1 MKKLLLLT
9 FLYLGITVSAQ
20 IQPRLQRIDSLLTYL
35 EVNNKFM
42 GSLAI
47 REGDK
52 LVFSKAYGYSDI
64 ASKRKADKETK
75 YKIGSISKTFTAVV
89 IMQLIE
95 EKKLKIDTKLATFYP
110 NVKNAD
116 IITIEALLHQRSG
129 IPDYI
134 NQDSI
139 TKEELKAPDLKEV
152 IFKKISNYDSLFE
165 PDSKFQYSNSNYY
178 LLGGII
184 EQLTQKSYAE
194 NIEKRIIK
202 RIGLKNTFYPTQ
214 GTQIT
219 HNESFSYLYNGSEW
233 EQVEEW
239 KNDIAYAAGE
249 VVSNPTDLTQFI
261 YELFQGKLIKKTS
274 LDVMTTLKDG
284 YGKALFQFPFGE
296 RRFYGHNGKIEGFN
310 STLGYYPTEKLSI
323 CLQVNGDNFNTNDIM
338 IGILS
343 IYYKIPFPF
352 PNFEKINAE
361 LIAKYSG
368 TYASKDIPLKI
379 TIFEKEGELLAQ
391 ATGQSSFQL
400 TIKDEKTFI
409 FAQAG
414 IKIIFDA
421 NNSFI
426 LNQGG
431 GKFKFEKEE

>member
-9 FLYLGITVSAQ
+9 FLYFGITVSAQ

-35 EVNNKFM
+35 ELNNKFM

-47 REGDK
+47 REEDK
-52 LVFSKAYGYSDI
+52 LVFSKGYGYSDI
-64 ASKRKADKETK
+64 NSKSKANNETK
-75 YKIGSISKTFTAVV
+75 YKIGSITKTFTAVI
-89 IMQLIE
+89 IMQLVE
-95 EKKLKIDTKLATFYP
+95 EKKLKLDTKLSTFYP
-110 NVKNAD
+110 KVKNAD
-116 IITIEALLHQRSG
+116 KITIEELLHHRTG

-139 TKEELKAPDLKEV
+139 TSEELKAPDLKEV
-152 IFKKISNYDSLFE
+152 VFNKITNYDSLFE

-184 EQLTQKSYAE
+184 EQLTKKSYAE

-202 RIGLKNTFYPTQ
+202 KIGLKNTLYPTQ
-214 GTQIT
+214 GARIT
-219 HNESFSYLYNGSEW
+219 NNESFSYLYNGSEW
-233 EQVEEW
+233 EQAEEW

-261 YELFQGKLIKKTS
+261 YALFQGKLVKKTS
-274 LDVMTTLKDG
+274 LEQMTTMKDS
-284 YGKALFQFPFGE
+284 YGKALIQFPFGE
-296 RRFYGHNGKIEGFN
+296 RRFYGHTGGIESFRSN
-310 STLGYYPTEKLSI
+310 VGYYPSEQLGVSLI
-323 CLQVNGDNFNTNDIM
+323 VNGENFNRNDIM

-352 PNFEKINAE
+352 PSFKKINQE
-361 LIAKYSG
+361 LINKYSG

-391 ATGQSSFQL
+391 ATGQSSFPL
-400 TIKDEKTFI
+400 TLKDEKTFI

-414 IKIIFDA
+414 IEIVFGD
-421 NNSFI
+421 NSFI
-426 LNQGG
+426 LHQGG
-431 GKFKFEKEE
+431 GKFMFEKEK

>member
-9 FLYLGITVSAQ
+9 FLYFGITVSAQ

-35 EVNNKFM
+35 EDNHKFM

-47 REGDK
+47 QEGDN
-52 LVFSKAYGYSDI
+52 LVFAKAYGYSDV
-64 ASKRKADKETK
+64 ATKRKADKETK
-75 YKIGSISKTFTAVV
+75 YKIGSITKTFTAVV

-95 EKKLKIDTKLATFYP
+95 EKKLKLETNLAAFYP
-110 NVKNAD
+110 KIKNAD
-116 IITIEALLHQRSG
+116 KITIEALLHHRSG

-139 TKEELKAPDLKEV
+139 TSEELKATDLKEV
-152 IFKKISNYDSLFE
+152 IFIKIKNYDSLFE

-184 EQLTQKSYAE
+184 EQLTKKSYAE

-202 RIGLKNTFYPTQ
+202 KIGLKNTLYPTQ
-214 GTQIT
+214 GAQLAN
-219 HNESFSYLYNGSEW
+219 NESFSFLYNGSEW
-233 EQVEEW
+233 EPVNEW

-249 VVSNPTDLTQFI
+249 IVSTPSDLTQFI
-261 YELFQGKLIKKTS
+261 HALFQGKLIKKTS
-274 LDVMTTLKDG
+274 LAQMTIMKDG
-284 YGKALFQFPFGE
+284 YGKALIQFPFGE
-296 RRFYGHNGKIEGFN
+296 RRFYGHTGGIENFRSN
-310 STLGYYPTEKLSI
+310 VGYYPSEQLGVSLI
-323 CLQVNGDNFNTNDIM
+323 VNGDNFNRNDIM

-352 PNFEKINAE
+352 PSFEKINPE

-391 ATGQSSFQL
+391 ATGQTSFPL
-400 TIKDEKTFI
+400 TLKDEKTFI

-414 IKIIFDA
+414 IEIIFED
-421 NNSFI
+421 NSFI

-431 GKFKFEKEE
+431 GKFKFEKE

>member
-9 FLYLGITVSAQ
+9 FLYIGTTVSAQ
-20 IQPRLQRIDSLLTYL
+20 VQPRLQRIDSLLTYL
-35 EVNNKFM
+35 ETNHKFM

-47 REGDK
+47 READK
-52 LVFSKAYGYSDI
+52 LVFAKGYGYSDV
-64 ASKRKADKETK
+64 STKTKANENTK

-95 EKKLKIDTKLATFYP
+95 EKKLKLETPLATFYP
-110 NVKNAD
+110 KIKNAD
-116 IITIEALLHQRSG
+116 KITIEELLHHRSG

-139 TKEELKAPDLKEV
+139 TSDELKAPDLKEI
-152 IFKKISNYDSLFE
+152 IFNKITNYDSLFE

-184 EQLTQKSYAE
+184 EQLTKKSYAE

-202 RIGLKNTFYPTQ
+202 KIGLKNTLYPTQ
-214 GTQIT
+214 GAQIAN
-219 HNESFSYLYNGSEW
+219 NESFSYFYNGSEW
-233 EQVEEW
+233 KQVEEW
-239 KNDIAYAAGE
+239 KNNIAYAAGE
-249 VVSNPTDLTQFI
+249 IVSTPSDLTEFI
-261 YELFQGKLIKKTS
+261 YALFQGKLVKKTS
-274 LDVMTTLKDG
+274 LDQMTLIKES

-296 RRFYGHNGKIEGFN
+296 RRFYGHTGGIESFRSN
-310 STLGYYPTEKLSI
+310 VGYYPSEQLSVSLI
-323 CLQVNGDNFNTNDIM
+323 VNGDNYNNNDIM

-352 PNFEKINAE
+352 PSFEKINAT

-368 TYASKDIPLKI
+368 TYGSKDIPLKI
-379 TIFEKEGELLAQ
+379 TIFEKKGELLAQ
-391 ATGQSSFQL
+391 ATGQNSFPL
-400 TIKDEKTFI
+400 TLKDEKTFI
-409 FAQAG
+409 FPQAG
-414 IKIIFDA
+414 IEIIFDD
-421 NNSFI
+421 NNFI

-431 GKFKFEKEE
+431 GKFMFEKEK